1 MKPGVRL
8 ANLLAV
14 CFMGVLCAWSL
25 TAMAQGYSGECRAE
39 KSYLAQLGIQPD
51 WPETNRSSQ
60 CFVSLDPGAAEADLI
75 VDVRPNDDFKAAH
88 IASSVNLSPNELL
101 HSNLLTHQ
109 RLLVVDKGF
118 QTSAMAELC
127 ARAEQAGVK
136 TLSILR
142 YGLAGWVAS
151 GRALVGQPDAIDEMN
166 RVSSEELSA
175 SLTSDDLKLIVNTS
189 DAPTLQKID
198 ALRRLSDRTTWSR
211 EENLQGTL
219 QDTLMTTGNS
229 STILLVGFD
238 EQADELASKYR
249 AVFSF
254 SDSLRGLRILMAHQ
268 ENIAR
273 KRGQIPERYR
283 CGG

>member
-8 ANLLAV
+8 ANLLPV
-14 CFMGVLCAWSL
+14 CFMGVLSAWSL

-51 WPETNRSSQ
+51 WPGRERSSQ
-60 CFVSLDPGAAEADLI
+60 CFVSLDPETAEADLI
-75 VDVRPNDDFKAAH
+75 VDVRPTDDFKAAH

-101 HSNLLTHQ
+101 HSNLLKHQ

-118 QTSAMAELC
+118 QTDAMAELC

-151 GRALVGQPDAIDEMN
+151 GRSLVGQPDAINELN
-166 RVSSEELSA
+166 RVSSEEFSA
-175 SLTSDDLKLIVNTS
+175 SMASDDLRLIVNTS
-189 DAPTLQKID
+189 DKSTLEKIE
-198 ALRRLSDRTTWSR
+198 ALRRLSDRTTRSR
-211 EENLQGTL
+211 EENLQKVL
-219 QDTLMTTGNS
+219 QDILITTGDS
-229 STILLVGFD
+229 SKILLVGFD
-238 EQADELASKYR
+238 DQADDLASKYQ

-254 SDSLRGLRILMAHQ
+254 SDSLRDLRILMARQ
-268 ENIAR
+268 EDIAG
-273 KRGQIPERYR
+273 KRGQIPQRYR